1 MFSIRKAVYAD
12 AETISEIHVQ
22 TWKNTYTD
30 LLEEQDLTNM
40 TFENRKTLWETV
52 LSMKN
57 KKQCTLVIENVDN
70 IVGFISGGPE
80 RTDRFDYDS
89 EIYTIYIIDEYQKKG
104 LGAQLLKAFS
114 EEMKALGYRS
124 ILVWVLTQNPSSR
137 FYERYLAKTVGNTA
151 TTIGEGSYQETAY
164 GWDDIDAL
172 LALL

>member
-12 AETISEIHVQ
+12 AERISDIHVQ

-52 LSMKN
+52 LSMKESQQN
-57 KKQCTLVIENVDN
+57 TFVIENEHN

-104 LGAQLLKAFS
+104 LGAQLLKVFS
-114 EEMKALGYRS
+114 EEMQAIGYRS
-124 ILVWVLTQNPSSR
+124 ILVWVLTQNRSEEHTSELQSR
-137 FYERYLAKTVGNTA
+137 GHLVCR
-151 TTIGEGSYQETAY
+151 
-164 GWDDIDAL
+164 L
-172 LALL
+172 LL